1 MKQLIQLCLGKAHN
15 KNPLFFKTWSHVF
28 QACLKLARDSLELL
42 IHLPPPP
49 KCWND
54 RCLSHLDYVVL
65 GMEPRALCV
74 PSRHSISEPHARS
87 RLILSENLTLY
98 TCCNPAL
105 GRLSREDLQCEVSQ
119 LRSKVRPSLKK
130 KKKKKIN
137 PKPPNYFYNF

>member
-15 KNPLFFKTWSHVF
+15 KNSLFFKIWSHVF

-42 IHLPPPP
+42 IHRGPP
-49 KCWND
+49 KCWDD

-65 GMEPRALCV
+65 GMEPRALPV
-74 PSRHSISEPHARS
+74 PSRHSISEPHAQS

-105 GRLSREDLQCEVSQ
+105 GRLSQEDLQCEVSQ
-119 LRSKVRPSLKK
+119 LRSKVRPSLIN
-130 KKKKKIN
+130 KIQN
-137 PKPPNYFYNF
+137 LPSISTIFSV